1 MKVDVDYPL
10 PTGLV
15 DVPRMDLPEISVRN
29 VKLKRLQYPLELAV
43 AKTIHDVQGF
53 TAYRIATYLTLLR
66 EHMLWSRCMFFTLLT
81 RVEHLSD
88 IWFSGFEDGMLST
101 AHLFPPPPSKFK
113 PPHISPS
120 TKPNSFEQNALPS
133 NVTIYCRGEPNLNHL
148 HFVFYMIQTF
158 FFIKSTNFVY

>member
-10 PTGLV
+10 PAGLV

-53 TAYRIATYLTLLR
+53 TAFRIATYLTLLR

-81 RVEHLSD
+81 RVEHLTD
-88 IWFSGFEDGMLST
+88 IWFCGFEDGMLST
-101 AHLFPPPPSKFK
+101 AHLFPTPPS
-113 PPHISPS
+113 
-120 TKPNSFEQNALPS
+120 
-133 NVTIYCRGEPNLNHL
+133 R
-148 HFVFYMIQTF
+148 
-158 FFIKSTNFVY
+158 